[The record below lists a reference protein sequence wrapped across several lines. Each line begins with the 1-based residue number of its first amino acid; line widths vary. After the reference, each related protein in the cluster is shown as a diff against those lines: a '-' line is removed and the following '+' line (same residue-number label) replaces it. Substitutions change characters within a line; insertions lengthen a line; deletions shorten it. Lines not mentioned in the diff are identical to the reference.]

1 MNVSIL
7 PVPILSLKKFNR
19 MTDMNIRLD
28 YSDIKFQE
36 NGKLKLLII
45 VGTRPEIIR
54 LAAVINKCRVYFD
67 CSLAHTGQNYD
78 YNLNGVFFHDL
89 KLQAPEVYMDAVG
102 DDLGATVGNII
113 NCSYKLMVQTCP
125 DALLVLGD
133 TNSCLSVIGAKRLHI
148 PIFHMEDGN
157 RCFDEC
163 LPEETNRRIVDIISD
178 VNMCYSEHARR
189 YLNASG
195 IAKERTYVTGSPMA
209 EVLHENLK
217 DIEASDIHS
226 RLGLEKGKYIL
237 LSAHR
242 EENID
247 TEKNF
252 LSLFTAI
259 NKLAEKYDMPILYS
273 CHPRSRK
280 RLEMSGFVLD
290 SRVIQHE
297 PLGFHDYNCLQMNAY
312 AVVSD
317 SGTLPEESSFFI
329 SVGHAFPAVCIRTST
344 ERPEALDKGVFVLAG
359 IDGQSLLQAVET
371 AVDMNN
377 NGDHGL
383 PVPDYTD
390 ENVSTKVV
398 KLIQSYTGVVNKMV
412 WRKY

>member
-1 MNVSIL
+1 M
-7 PVPILSLKKFNR
+7 K
-19 MTDMNIRLD
+19 
-28 YSDIKFQE
+28 E
-36 NGKLKLLII
+36 NFSEVAFAGDGRLKLLII

-54 LAAVINKCRVYFD
+54 LAAVINKCRKYFD
-67 CSLAHTGQNYD
+67 CLLAHTGQNYD
-78 YNLNGVFFHDL
+78 YNLNGVFFRDL
-89 KLQAPEVYMDAVG
+89 KLKDPDIYLDAVG
-102 DDLGATVGNII
+102 EDLGATMGNII
-113 NCSYKLMVQTCP
+113 DSSYKLMVHTKP
-125 DALLVLGD
+125 DAVLVLGD

-148 PIFHMEDGN
+148 PIFHMEAGN

-195 IAKERTYVTGSPMA
+195 VAKERTYVTGSPMA
-209 EVLHENLK
+209 EVLHENLAE
-217 DIEASDIHS
+217 IESSDIHA
-226 RLGLEKGKYIL
+226 RLGLEKGRYIL

-252 LSLFTAI
+252 ISLFSAI
-259 NKLAEKYDMPILYS
+259 NSMAEKYDMPILYS

-280 RLEMSGFVLD
+280 RLEESGFKLD
-290 SRVIQHE
+290 RRVIRHE
-297 PLGFHDYNCLQMNAY
+297 PLGFHDYNCLQMNAF

-317 SGTLPEESSFFI
+317 SGTLPEESSFFT
-329 SVGHAFPAVCIRTST
+329 SVGHPFPAVCIRTST
-344 ERPEALDKGVFVLAG
+344 ERPEALDKGCFILAG
-359 IDGQSLLQAVET
+359 IDEHSLLQAVDM
-371 AVDMNN
+371 AVEMNR
-377 NGDHGL
+377 NGDNGL
-383 PVPDYTD
+383 PVPNYTD

>member
-1 MNVSIL
+1 MS
-7 PVPILSLKKFNR
+7 
-19 MTDMNIRLD
+19 D
-28 YSDIKFQE
+28 YSKVSFQN

-54 LAAVINKCRVYFD
+54 LAAVINKCRKYFD
-67 CSLAHTGQNYD
+67 CILAHTGQNYD

-89 KLQAPEVYMDAVG
+89 KLKDPEVYMDAVG

-113 NCSYKLMVQTCP
+113 NCSYKLLSQVKP
-125 DALLVLGD
+125 DAMLVLGD
-133 TNSCLSVIGAKRLHI
+133 TNSCLSVIPAKRLHI
-148 PIFHMEDGN
+148 PIFHMEAGN

-195 IAKERTYVTGSPMA
+195 VAKERTYVTGSPMA
-209 EVLHENLK
+209 EVLHQNLPE
-217 DIEASDIHS
+217 IEASDVHL

-252 LSLFTAI
+252 KSLFTAI
-259 NKLAEKYDMPILYS
+259 NAMAEKYDMPILYS

-280 RLEMSGFVLD
+280 RLEQSGFKLD
-290 SRVIQHE
+290 GRVIQHE
-297 PLGFHDYNCLQMNAY
+297 PLGFHDYNCLQMNAF

-317 SGTLPEESSFFI
+317 SGTLPEESSFFT
-329 SVGHAFPAVCIRTST
+329 SVGHPFPAVCIRTST
-344 ERPEALDKGVFVLAG
+344 ERPEAMDKGCFILAG
-359 IDGQSLLQAVET
+359 IDERSLLQAVDT
-371 AVDMNN
+371 AVAMNI
-377 NGDHGL
+377 NGDNGI
-383 PVPDYTD
+383 PVPNYTD

-398 KLIQSYTGVVNKMV
+398 KLVQSYTGVVNKMV
-412 WRKY
+412 WRK